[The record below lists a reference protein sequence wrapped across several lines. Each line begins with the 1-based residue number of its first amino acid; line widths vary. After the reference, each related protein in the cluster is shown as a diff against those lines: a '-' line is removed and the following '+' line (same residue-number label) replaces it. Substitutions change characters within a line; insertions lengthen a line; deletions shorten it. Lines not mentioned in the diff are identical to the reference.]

1 MIINAT
7 GLKKYVKTRRPGTR
21 VSKEYIQALE
31 RKVAKIVDAHLHI
44 NGGKTTMKADILA
57 GKGTNQREDR

>member
-1 MIINAT
+1 MILNAA

-31 RKVAKIVDAHLHI
+31 RKVATIVDAHLHI
-44 NGGKTTMKADILA
+44 NGGKTTIKADTLA
-57 GKGTNQREDR
+57 GKRTNKREDF